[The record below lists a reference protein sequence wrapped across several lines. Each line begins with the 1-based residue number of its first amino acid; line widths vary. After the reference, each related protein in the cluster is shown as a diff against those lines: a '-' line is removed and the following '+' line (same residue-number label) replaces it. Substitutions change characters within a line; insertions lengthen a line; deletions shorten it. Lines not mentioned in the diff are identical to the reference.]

1 MKLLITGSNGLLG
14 QKLVADCIAQRIDF
28 LAVSSGENRNPECP
42 NTHYT
47 SIDITD
53 FSEVKRFLDLS
64 SCSHIMHT
72 AAMTNVDACELNP
85 YECYKV
91 NHLAS
96 QHLFEIAKEKKLHF
110 TLLSTDFIFDGKTG
124 NYAETDLPNPLSVY
138 GNSKW
143 LAEQVLIN
151 SDYTHWA
158 IARTIIVYG
167 VGYSLN
173 KSNIFSWL
181 MNELTQGKEV
191 SLITDHFRAPTW
203 AEDLA
208 AGCMAIAKNDHTGI
222 YHLCGP
228 ETLSIFEIGIRV
240 ARFLGV
246 SETLVKAIDSNTLNQ
261 PAPRPPHT
269 GFNLN
274 KAKTE
279 LGYEPHTIE
288 QTLEFLQNKLIIG

>member
-14 QKLVADCIAQRIDF
+14 QKLVANCIAQQIDF
-28 LAVSSGENRNPECP
+28 QAISSGDNRNPSCP
-42 NTHYT
+42 ESNFT

-53 FSEVKRFLDLS
+53 FNVVEKFINENP
-64 SCSHIMHT
+64 CTHIIHT
-72 AAMTNVDACELNP
+72 AAMTNVDACELDP
-85 YECYKV
+85 TTCYRV

-96 QHLFEIAKEKKLHF
+96 KHLFEVAQANQQHF
-110 TLLSTDFIFDGKTG
+110 TLLSTDFVFDGKTG
-124 NYAETDLPNPLSVY
+124 NYSETDLPNPLSVY
-138 GNSKW
+138 GKSKW
-143 LAEQVLIN
+143 FAEQELIN
-151 SDYTHWA
+151 STYTNWA

-167 VGYSLN
+167 IGYNLN

-208 AGCMAIAKNDHTGI
+208 AGCMAIAKNNHTGI

-246 SETLVKAIDSNTLNQ
+246 SETLVNAIDSNTLNQ

>member
-14 QKLVADCIAQRIDF
+14 QKLVADCIAQHIDF
-28 LAVSSGENRNPECP
+28 HAISSGENRNPTCP

-53 FSEVKRFLDLS
+53 FIAVKSFLNVNS
-64 SCSHIMHT
+64 YSHIMHT

-85 YECYKV
+85 EECYKV

-96 QHLFEIAKEKKLHF
+96 QHLFEIAKEKNLHF
-110 TLLSTDFIFDGKTG
+110 TLLSTDFVFDGEQG
-124 NYAETDLPNPLSVY
+124 NYSETDTPNPLSIY

-143 LAEQVLIN
+143 LAEQALIN
-151 SDYTHWA
+151 SGYTHWA

-181 MNELTQGKEV
+181 INELTQGKEV

-208 AGCMAIAKNDHTGI
+208 AGCLSIAKNDHTGI

-228 ETLSIFEIGIRV
+228 ETLSIFDLGIRV

-246 SETLVKAIDSNTLNQ
+246 PETLIKASDSNALNQ
-261 PAPRPPHT
+261 AAARPPRT
-269 GFNLN
+269 GFNLT
-274 KAKTE
+274 KAITV
-279 LGYEPHTIE
+279 LGYQPHTIE
-288 QTLEFLQNKLIIG
+288 ETLGFLRNN

>member
-14 QKLVADCIAQRIDF
+14 QKLVANCIAQQVDF
-28 LAVSSGENRNPECP
+28 QAISSGDNRNPSCP
-42 NTHYT
+42 ESNYT

-53 FSEVKRFLDLS
+53 FNVVEKFINENP
-64 SCSHIMHT
+64 CTHIIHT
-72 AAMTNVDACELNP
+72 AAMTNVDACELDP
-85 YECYKV
+85 TTCYRV

-96 QHLFEIAKEKKLHF
+96 NHLFEISKEKKLHF
-110 TLLSTDFIFDGKTG
+110 TLLSTDFVFDGKTG
-124 NYAETDLPNPLSVY
+124 NYSETDLPNPLSVY
-138 GNSKW
+138 GKSKW
-143 LAEQVLIN
+143 LAEQELIN
-151 SDYTHWA
+151 STYTNWA

-181 MNELTQGKEV
+181 INELTQGKEV

-208 AGCMAIAKNDHTGI
+208 SGCMAMVRHQQTGI

-228 ETLSIFEIGIRV
+228 ETLSIFEIGLRV
-240 ARFLGV
+240 AKYLHV
-246 SETLVKAIDSNTLNQ
+246 SPSLIKPIDSNTLNQ
-261 PAPRPPHT
+261 PAPRPTIT

-288 QTLEFLQNKLIIG
+288 QTLEFL

>member
-14 QKLVADCIAQRIDF
+14 QKIVANCIAQAIDF
-28 LAVSSGENRNPECP
+28 LAISSGDNRNPTCP
-42 NTHYT
+42 ESNYT

-53 FSEVKRFLDLS
+53 FTAVEAFIQSNP
-64 SCSHIMHT
+64 CTHIIHT
-72 AAMTNVDACELNP
+72 AAMTNVDACELDP
-85 YECYKV
+85 TTCYRV

-96 QHLFEIAKEKKLHF
+96 KHLFEVARANQQHF
-110 TLLSTDFIFDGKTG
+110 TLLSTDFVFDGKTG
-124 NYAETDLPNPLSVY
+124 NYSETDLPNPLSVY
-138 GNSKW
+138 GKSKG
-143 LAEQVLIN
+143 LAEQELIN
-151 SDYTHWA
+151 STYTNWA

-208 AGCMAIAKNDHTGI
+208 SGCMAIVRHQQTGI

-228 ETLSIFEIGIRV
+228 ETLSIFEIGLRV
-240 ARFLGV
+240 AKYLHV
-246 SETLVKAIDSNTLNQ
+246 SPSLIKPIDSNTLNQ
-261 PAPRPPHT
+261 PAPRPPIT

-288 QTLEFLQNKLIIG
+288 QTLEFL

>member
-14 QKLVADCIAQRIDF
+14 QELVADCIAQQINF
-28 LAVSSGENRNPECP
+28 HAISSGENRNPTCP

-53 FSEVKRFLDLS
+53 FIAVKSFFDIS
-64 SCSHIMHT
+64 SYSHIMHT

-85 YECYKV
+85 SACYAI

-96 QHLFEIAKEKKLHF
+96 QHLFEIAKEKNLHF
-110 TLLSTDFIFDGKTG
+110 TLLSTDFVFDGEQG
-124 NYAETDLPNPLSVY
+124 NYSETDTPNPLSIY

-143 LAEQVLIN
+143 LAEQALIN
-151 SDYTHWA
+151 SGYTHWA

-167 VGYSLN
+167 TGYKLN

-181 MNELTQGKEV
+181 LNELSQGKEV
-191 SLITDHFRAPTW
+191 RLITDHFRAPTW

-208 AGCMAIAKNDHTGI
+208 TGCMAIVKKNATGI
-222 YHLCGP
+222 FHLSGP

-240 ARFLGV
+240 AKFLGV
-246 SETLVKAIDSNTLNQ
+246 SEQLIIASDSNTLNQ
-261 PAPRPPHT
+261 AAPRPPRT
-269 GFNLN
+269 GFNLT
-274 KAKTE
+274 KAMTE
-279 LGYEPHTIE
+279 LGYQPHTIE
-288 QTLEFLQNKLIIG
+288 ETLGFLQNK

>member
-14 QKLVADCIAQRIDF
+14 QKLVADCIAQHIDF
-28 LAVSSGENRNPECP
+28 HAISSGENRNPTCP

-53 FSEVKRFLDLS
+53 FIAVKSFFDVS

-85 YECYKV
+85 EECYKV

-96 QHLFEIAKEKKLHF
+96 QHLFEIAKDKKLHF
-110 TLLSTDFIFDGKTG
+110 TLLSTDFVFDGGQG
-124 NYAETDLPNPLSVY
+124 NYSETDTPNPLSIY

-143 LAEQVLIN
+143 LAEQELIN
-151 SDYTHWA
+151 SGYTHWA

-181 MNELTQGKEV
+181 INELTQGKEV

-208 AGCMAIAKNDHTGI
+208 AGCLAIAKNDHTGI

-228 ETLSIFEIGIRV
+228 ETLSIFDLGIRV

-246 SETLVKAIDSNTLNQ
+246 PETLINASDSNALNQ
-261 PAPRPPHT
+261 AAPRPPKT
-269 GFNLN
+269 GFNLT
-274 KAKTE
+274 KAIKV
-279 LGYEPHTIE
+279 LGYQPHTIE
-288 QTLEFLQNKLIIG
+288 ETLGFLRNN

>member
-14 QKLVADCIAQRIDF
+14 QTLVADCIAQRIDF
-28 LAVSSGENRNPECP
+28 LAVSSGENRNPSCP
-42 NTHYT
+42 ETKYA

-53 FSEVKRFLDLS
+53 FKLVEKFIQENTFT
-64 SCSHIMHT
+64 HIIHT

-85 YECYKV
+85 DECYQV

-110 TLLSTDFIFDGKTG
+110 TLLSTDFIFDGKIG

-181 MNELTQGKEV
+181 INELTQGKEV

-228 ETLSIFEIGIRV
+228 ETLSVFDIGIRV
-240 ARFLGV
+240 ARHLGV
-246 SETLVKAIDSNTLNQ
+246 PETLVKAIDSNTLNQ

-288 QTLEFLQNKLIIG
+288 QTLEFL

>member
-14 QKLVADCIAQRIDF
+14 QKLVAECIAQRIDF
-28 LAVSSGENRNPECP
+28 LAVSSGENRNPSCP
-42 NTHYT
+42 ETKYA

-53 FSEVKRFLDLS
+53 FKLVEKFIQENTFT
-64 SCSHIMHT
+64 HIIHT

-85 YECYKV
+85 DECYKV

-96 QHLFEIAKEKKLHF
+96 QHLFEIAKEKNLHF
-110 TLLSTDFIFDGKTG
+110 TLLSTDFIFDGKIG

-181 MNELTQGKEV
+181 INELTQGKEV

-228 ETLSIFEIGIRV
+228 ETLSVFDIGIRV
-240 ARFLGV
+240 ARHLGV
-246 SETLVKAIDSNTLNQ
+246 PETLVKAIDSNTLNQ

-279 LGYEPHTIE
+279 LGYAPHTIE
-288 QTLEFLQNKLIIG
+288 QTLEFL

>member
-14 QKLVADCIAQRIDF
+14 QKLVADCIAQHIDF
-28 LAVSSGENRNPECP
+28 HAISSGENRNPTCP

-53 FSEVKRFLDLS
+53 FIAVKSFFDVS

-85 YECYKV
+85 EECYKV

-110 TLLSTDFIFDGKTG
+110 TLLSTDFVFDGEQG
-124 NYAETDLPNPLSVY
+124 NYSETDTPNPLSIY

-143 LAEQVLIN
+143 LAEQELIN
-151 SDYTHWA
+151 SEYTHWA

-181 MNELTQGKEV
+181 INELTQGKEV

-208 AGCMAIAKNDHTGI
+208 AGCLAIAKNDHTGI

-228 ETLSIFEIGIRV
+228 ETLSIFDLGIRV

-246 SETLVKAIDSNTLNQ
+246 PETLINASDSNALNQ
-261 PAPRPPHT
+261 AAPRPPKT
-269 GFNLN
+269 GFNLT
-274 KAKTE
+274 KAIKV
-279 LGYEPHTIE
+279 LGYQPHTIE
-288 QTLEFLQNKLIIG
+288 ETLGFLRNN

>member
-28 LAVSSGENRNPECP
+28 LAVSSGKNRNPECP

-53 FSEVKRFLDLS
+53 YSEVTRFLDLS
-64 SCSHIMHT
+64 SCTHIMHT

-85 YECYKV
+85 DECYQV

-110 TLLSTDFIFDGKTG
+110 TLLSTDFVFDGKTG
-124 NYAETDLPNPLSVY
+124 NYLETDLPNPLSVY

-208 AGCMAIAKNDHTGI
+208 GGCMAIAKNDHTGI

-228 ETLSIFEIGIRV
+228 ETLSVFDIGIRV

-279 LGYEPHTIE
+279 LGYAPHTIE
-288 QTLEFLQNKLIIG
+288 QTLEFL

>member
-28 LAVSSGENRNPECP
+28 LAVSSGENRNPSCP
-42 NTHYT
+42 ETKYA

-53 FSEVKRFLDLS
+53 FKLVEKFIQENTFT
-64 SCSHIMHT
+64 HIIHT

-85 YECYKV
+85 DECYKV

-96 QHLFEIAKEKKLHF
+96 QHLFEIAKEKNLHF

-228 ETLSIFEIGIRV
+228 ETLSVFDIGIRV
-240 ARFLGV
+240 ARYLGV
-246 SETLVKAIDSNTLNQ
+246 PETLVKAIDSNTLNQ

-279 LGYEPHTIE
+279 LGYAPHTIE
-288 QTLEFLQNKLIIG
+288 QTLEFL